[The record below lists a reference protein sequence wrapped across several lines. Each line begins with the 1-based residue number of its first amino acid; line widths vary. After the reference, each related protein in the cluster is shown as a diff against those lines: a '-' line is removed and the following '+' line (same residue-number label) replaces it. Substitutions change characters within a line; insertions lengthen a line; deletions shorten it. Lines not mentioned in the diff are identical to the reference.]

1 VALRPAPAPKELAV
15 RLTFSL
21 SLGLAVVLFAGAM
34 PAAEAQDGPLRER
47 IRARMQDKQAPAAS
61 SPGAESAGAPRGT
74 HEHTIE
80 HGGLKRR
87 YLVHVPPG
95 YTPGTPLPLVLAF
108 HGGGG
113 DMHFMAR
120 EDNYGL
126 IGKANS
132 AGFVVVFP
140 SGYSKFPG
148 GKLATWNAG
157 ACCGDARDRQVDDVG
172 FVRAV
177 VAAVRQQ
184 LSIDPA
190 RLYATGM
197 SNGGMMAHRLACEA
211 ADLFAAIAPV
221 AGTDNTTACKPT
233 RPVAV
238 LQIHAQND
246 THVLF
251 NGGAGKDAFRDVSK
265 VTDFTS
271 VPDTVARWA
280 KRNGCSAPPQRVLER
295 PGAVCEEHTGCQG
308 RASVQLCVTETGGH
322 SWPGAAKVRAGKEP
336 ASQAISANDVMWD
349 FFQKH

>member
-1 VALRPAPAPKELAV
+1 M
-15 RLTFSL
+15 RLTL
-21 SLGLAVVLFAGAM
+21 PVCLYLAMALCAGALS
-34 PAAEAQDGPLRER
+34 PAQAQDGSLRER
-47 IRARMQDKQAPAAS
+47 IRARVQDKRAQTEPAATAEQ
-61 SPGAESAGAPRGT
+61 PGADTRGNMLGT
-74 HEHTIE
+74 REHTLV

-87 YLVHVPPG
+87 YLVHVPPS
-95 YTPGTPLPLVLAF
+95 YTPGTPLPMVLAF

-126 IGKANS
+126 IGKADR

-190 RLYATGM
+190 RIYATGM

-211 ADLFAAIAPV
+211 ADLLAAIAPV

-238 LQIHAQND
+238 LQIHAKND

-271 VPDTVARWA
+271 VPDTVARWTQ
-280 KRNGCSAPPQRVLER
+280 RNGCTAPPVRVLER
-295 PGAVCEEHTGCQG
+295 PGATCEAHTGCEG
-308 RASVQLCVTETGGH
+308 GATVQVCVTDTGGH
-322 SWPGAAKVRAGKEP
+322 SWPGAAKVRSGKEP